1 MESIG
6 DILGGIAG
14 AAGNIASGGI
24 LGLFG
29 SVVGVV
35 GKYFQEKQRQ
45 KWEIK
50 KHDMEVEMQ
59 RLQMEARAEETE
71 QEIQLASA
79 QGAWQGLQESYGL
92 NIAKGEVSQWVN
104 NVRSLFRPFLT
115 IMLWIVA
122 IVVIWLLV
130 SGLIAGYIKEDTVA
144 ELIEYSVRSL
154 IFAASTATVWW
165 FGDRALSPPNAK
177 HR

>member
-1 MESIG
+1 METIG
-6 DILGGIAG
+6 EILGGLAG
-14 AAGNIASGGI
+14 SAGNIASGGI

-45 KWEIK
+45 KWELK

-71 QEIQLASA
+71 QEIQLASS
-79 QGAWQGLQESYGL
+79 QGAWQGLEKSYDL
-92 NIAKGEVSQWVN
+92 QIAQGSVSQWVN
-104 NVRSLFRPFLT
+104 DVRSLFRPFLT
-115 IMLWIVA
+115 IMLWFVA
-122 IVVIWLLV
+122 IGVVWLLT
-130 SGLIAGYIKEDTVA
+130 SGLISGYIKEDTVA
-144 ELIEYSVRSL
+144 DLIDYSVRSL

-165 FGDRALSPPNAK
+165 FGDRALSPPNSK

>member
-1 MESIG
+1 
-6 DILGGIAG
+6 
-14 AAGNIASGGI
+14 
-24 LGLFG
+24 LFG

-45 KWEIK
+45 KWEVK